1 MGKING
7 GARPGAGRKPKAD
20 EIKLIEQMDAV
31 LAPIEAWQALA
42 TKVESG
48 DVQAQ
53 KTWLSYRYGMPKQMR
68 EQTTIN
74 IDAGKLTDEEIKKIS
89 NRVISIDKSEKPD
102 IPNYARK
109 LAKKAIESNDPETDN
124 WFTN

>member
-1 MGKING
+1 MADDRRENG

-31 LAPIEAWQALA
+31 MVPLEVWQALA
-42 TKVESG
+42 AKVESG

-53 KTWLSYRYGMPKQMR
+53 KTWLSYRYGMPKQMI

-74 IDAGKLTDEEIKKIS
+74 IDAGKLTDEEIKKI
-89 NRVISIDKSEKPD
+89 
-102 IPNYARK
+102 
-109 LAKKAIESNDPETDN
+109 NDSLEQSY
-124 WFTN
+124 

>member
-1 MGKING
+1 MADDRRENG

-31 LAPIEAWQALA
+31 MVPESVWIALA

-53 KTWLSYRYGMPKQMR
+53 KTWLSYRYGMPKQIV
-68 EQTTIN
+68 EQTN
-74 IDAGKLTDEEIKKIS
+74 LNVDVKDLDAEEIKRI
-89 NRVISIDKSEKPD
+89 
-102 IPNYARK
+102 
-109 LAKKAIESNDPETDN
+109 NDSLEQSY
-124 WFTN
+124 

>member
-1 MGKING
+1 MADDRRENG

-31 LAPIEAWQALA
+31 MLPIEAWQALA

-53 KTWLSYRYGMPKQMR
+53 KTWLSYRYGMPKQMI

-74 IDAGKLTDEEIKKIS
+74 IDAGKLTDKEIKKINDS
-89 NRVISIDKSEKPD
+89 
-102 IPNYARK
+102 
-109 LAKKAIESNDPETDN
+109 LESKY
-124 WFTN
+124 

>member
-1 MGKING
+1 MADDRRENG

-31 LAPIEAWQALA
+31 MLPIEAWQALA
-42 TKVESG
+42 AKVESG

-53 KTWLSYRYGMPKQMR
+53 KTWLSYRYGMPKQMI

-74 IDAGKLTDEEIKKIS
+74 IDAGKLTDEEIKKINDS
-89 NRVISIDKSEKPD
+89 
-102 IPNYARK
+102 
-109 LAKKAIESNDPETDN
+109 LESKY
-124 WFTN
+124 

>member
-1 MGKING
+1 MADDRRENG

-31 LAPIEAWQALA
+31 MVPESVWQALA
-42 TKVESG
+42 AKVESG

-53 KTWLSYRYGMPKQMR
+53 KTWLSYRYGMPKQMI

-74 IDAGKLTDEEIKKIS
+74 IDAGKLTDKEIKRINDS
-89 NRVISIDKSEKPD
+89 
-102 IPNYARK
+102 
-109 LAKKAIESNDPETDN
+109 LESKY
-124 WFTN
+124 